1 MRVAIIGGGAAGM
14 GAAKVLLDAGLEVT
28 LFEEQPRLGGHC
40 FAVAVP
46 HGRRTVLVDAGVS
59 DFNRVTSNEVRRF
72 MFDLGLTVSPV
83 TQDSTCATID
93 GHPVWTTKGGIRRV
107 IDGIDDE
114 QRFFADIDLFGATCV
129 EVTAEARFSEWSA
142 RRYLDEYDY
151 GPDFRRAYFNPLAG
165 GSFPMPDRDPED
177 YFIRPL
183 VAYWQM
189 DGLVG
194 AGPAERMVVEHGM
207 HAWPAAFHI
216 WFEQHRG
223 TLRTNTRVVGI
234 ARRPP
239 RVRPGGSRPS
249 VRVRLESPDGA
260 HESLWFDHVVLAASP
275 HAIRSM
281 LEDPSADEAA
291 LLGAFQ
297 WQRARVAV
305 HRDHEYVCSDP
316 TLIGA
321 YNYVVGQGEHPE
333 IRPTVTMYPKRLANL
348 GDAPDVF
355 VTINPHRQLR
365 DVIANRFFVHPAL
378 ARPHDVTLRR
388 LSQLQ
393 GSANTW
399 FAGGWLRV
407 PHVHEQALASGLDV
421 GNDIVA
427 TLSGSSASTVRRR
440 IARSYVDALHA
451 SPIFAS
457 LDPCLLEEVRITAR
471 PFEAAMGEVLSR
483 EGEPATGMLLVI
495 EGEAIGTRM
504 GKHVTRSRAGAL
516 IGELSILDGGPS
528 PLTYVAR
535 TPVSGWFFDR
545 AGIDQMRR
553 DTSAG
558 AFAFLDQIARTQMKL
573 WRELLDRRWGAV
585 SAADAAAWTG
595 AHVLGPAGG
604 FLEHLELPEAS
615 RLKALMWEFPAGMLL
630 VRAGEASNRFLIVTQ
645 GKVDVTAVDGTPLV
659 DAGPGD
665 MPGVL
670 AVIDGGRQPF
680 SFVTREPT
688 IAAVIDAD
696 RFRELRYG
704 GSALAA
710 ALVPR
715 IHSYLVQRYRPL
727 LDAMMGGDD
736 DETMVDGM
744 IPTAPSR
751 GG

>member
-1 MRVAIIGGGAAGM
+1 M
-14 GAAKVLLDAGLEVT
+14 GAAKVLVDAGLDVT
-28 LFEEQPRLGGHC
+28 LFEELPRLGGHC

-46 HGRRTVLVDAGVS
+46 HGKRTVLVDAGVS
-59 DFNRVTSNEVRRF
+59 DFNRVTSHEVRRF
-72 MFDLGLTVSPV
+72 MAELGLAVSPV
-83 TQDSTCATID
+83 VQDSTCTTID
-93 GHPVWTTKGGIRRV
+93 GHPVWTTKGGERRV
-107 IDGIDDE
+107 VDGIHDE
-114 QRFFADIDLFGATCV
+114 ARFFADIDLFQATCV
-129 EVTAEARFSEWSA
+129 EVTAEARFADWSA

-151 GPDFRRAYFNPLAG
+151 GHDFRRSFFNPRAG

-194 AGPAERMVVEHGM
+194 GGAAERMVVEHGM

-216 WFEQHRG
+216 WFEQHG
-223 TLRTNTRVVGI
+223 GHLRTNTHVVGI
-234 ARRPP
+234 ARRA
-239 RVRPGGSRPS
+239 RGI
-249 VRVRLESPDGA
+249 RVRLETDAGA

-305 HRDHEYVCSDP
+305 HRDAEYVSSDP
-316 TLIGA
+316 MLIAA
-321 YNYVVGQGEHPE
+321 YNYVIGETDQPE
-333 IRPTVTMYPKRLANL
+333 TRPTVTLYPRRLASL
-348 GDAPDVF
+348 ADAPDVF
-355 VTINPHRQLR
+355 VTINPHRPLR
-365 DVIANRFFVHPAL
+365 NIISNRFFVHPAL
-378 ARPHDVTLRR
+378 SRPHDVTARR

-393 GSANTW
+393 GTTNTW

-427 TLSGSSASTVRRR
+427 TLSGRSASSVRRR
-440 IARSYVDALHA
+440 IKHGYVDAVRN

-457 LDPCLLEEVRITAR
+457 LDPCLLEEVRVTAR
-471 PFEAAMGEVLSR
+471 PFGAEMGEVIQR
-483 EGEPATGMLLVI
+483 EGAPSSGMILLT
-495 EGEAIGTRM
+495 EGEAIGTRE
-504 GKHVTRSRAGAL
+504 GRYVTRSRGGAL

-535 TPVSGWFFDR
+535 TAVTGWFFDR
-545 AGIDQMRR
+545 AGIEQLRR
-553 DTSAG
+553 DTCAG
-558 AFAFLDQIARTQMKL
+558 AFAFLDSIARTQMKL
-573 WRELLDRRWGAV
+573 WRELLERRWGQV
-585 SAADAAAWTG
+585 SAADAAAWTE
-595 AHVLGPAGG
+595 AHVLGPASG
-604 FLEHLELPEAS
+604 FLDKLDLPEAS
-615 RLKALMWEFPAGMLL
+615 RLKALLWEFPAGMLV

-645 GKVDVTAVDGTPLV
+645 GCIDVTSADGTPLV

-680 SFVTREPT
+680 SFITREPT

-710 ALVPR
+710 TLVPR
-715 IHSYLVQRYRPL
+715 IHGYLVQRYRPL
-727 LDAMMGGDD
+727 LEAMIGGDD
-736 DETMVDGM
+736 EETIVDR
-744 IPTAPSR
+744 IIT
-751 GG
+751 